1 MGNMRKYRY
10 LCDKPLAFERNGY
23 VCYINNGDVVLIS
36 GKYIHTD
43 DGYIVE
49 IPDEVREKYFKPV
62 LTQEESMYWRS
73 LFHQAAISAMHGFIS
88 NGIVDKGNAE
98 DSRKFLA
105 ETSAKTAHEL
115 ISELMKDDYGY
126 ST

>member
-10 LCDKPLAFERNGY
+10 VCDKPFAFERDGY
-23 VCYINNGDVVLIS
+23 IHYIYNGDVVTI
-36 GKYIHTD
+36 GDKYVYTNN
-43 DGYIVE
+43 GYIIE
-49 IPDEVREKYFKPV
+49 IPDEVREKHFKIV
-62 LTQEESMYWRS
+62 FTQEESMYWRS
-73 LFHQAAISAMHGFIS
+73 LFHQAAISAMQGFIT

-115 ISELMKDDYGY
+115 INELMKEDYGY